1 MEVKREGETIG
12 EGRRL
17 GRAGEREKERRERER
32 EVVSDSGFS
41 THKSQL
47 NIKFTNFQS
56 SICFAENAIMLS
68 KCVSLYTLWAL

>member
-1 MEVKREGETIG
+1 MGAR
-12 EGRRL
+12 
-17 GRAGEREKERRERER
+17 ERERKKGERERER